1 MSESLTLSLPEH
13 VAAEIAHQAQARSL
27 GLRYE
32 VVERPD
38 LALDLDTLDDLRAAG
53 L

>member
-1 MSESLTLSLPEH
+1 
-13 VAAEIAHQAQARSL
+13 L

-38 LALDLDTLDDLRAAG
+38 LALDLDTLDDLHVAG
-53 L
+53 IPTN